1 MNPTMV
7 TNGKPRKQLSDQL
20 DRFDDQ
26 LARQDSILDAL
37 AEGLNQAVA
46 DAARVGVK
54 EAVQAAVVEMMTNAE
69 LRAAL
74 HEATAPAAE
83 RVNFWQ
89 RIKARGRQAVNKVK
103 QCAANVRRVIVE
115 KVAEAKAAV
124 NTAAAPVWLAW
135 QMRKIALVGL
145 GIGLAVAL
153 VSYAA
158 THGVAA
164 AISGIGAATTA
175 MAVQTGLW
183 VRKTVRRLGVV

>member
-1 MNPTMV
+1 MNATMV

-20 DRFDDQ
+20 DRLDEQ

-46 DAARVGVK
+46 DAARTGVK
-54 EAVQAAVVEMMTNAE
+54 EAVQAAVVEMLTSAE

-74 HEATAPAAE
+74 HEATAPAVE

-89 RIKARGRQAVNKVK
+89 RLKARGRQVVNKVK
-103 QCAANVRRVIVE
+103 QCAATVRRVVAE
-115 KVAEAKAAV
+115 KTAEAKSAV
-124 NTAAAPVWLAW
+124 NTAAAPMWLAW
-135 QMRKIALVGL
+135 QMRKIALIGL
-145 GIGLAVAL
+145 GIGLTVAL

-175 MAVQTGLW
+175 VAVQTGLW
-183 VRKTVRRLGVV
+183 VRKTVRRLGAV